1 MCEMP
6 GTSNE
11 PFPCAGP
18 KPLLVPFWYGAGN
31 EGWVVDGGRWLYT
44 SAPEL
49 DPCAPPRREPPW
61 TCE

>member
-11 PFPCAGP
+11 PFPCAVPPVP

-31 EGWVVDGGRWLYT
+31 EGWVVDGGR
-44 SAPEL
+44 
-49 DPCAPPRREPPW
+49 
-61 TCE
+61 